1 MTAGTLVRKP
11 KTQAKR
17 HLVRTPA
24 FEEASAR
31 LQYLVDRGA
40 RLGMVIAESG
50 NGKTTLLENF
60 ADDLRRAACITA
72 HVNVAAL
79 DPEELIWS
87 IASKLQ
93 TPVEHNWNLFQ
104 LWRALND
111 RFAEL
116 RFLREQAVI
125 LIDDA
130 GLASNDVLL
139 HLYRLIQSEIAG
151 DARLSIVLSATSET
165 AVRLGRRLLDLVE
178 LRIELPAWNA
188 VETKALVDGITAA
201 SDPDGGRPV
210 RFSNHAA
217 ERLHE
222 LAGGSPRVIV
232 RLAELARLA
241 VQADGRDSVDAE
253 TVDGVHRELGVGIR
267 AVSA

>member
-1 MTAGTLVRKP
+1 MTAGSLVRKA
-11 KTQAKR
+11 KWQSKR

-40 RLGMVIAESG
+40 RLGLVVAESG
-50 NGKTTLLENF
+50 NGKTTLLETF
-60 ADDLRRAACITA
+60 ADELRQASCLTA
-72 HVNVAAL
+72 QINVAAL

-87 IASKLQ
+87 IAAKLQ

-104 LWRALND
+104 LWRGLND

-116 RFLREQAVI
+116 RFLREQAVV

-139 HLYRLIQSEIAG
+139 HLYRLAQSEIAG
-151 DARLSIVLSATSET
+151 DARLSIVFSATPET

-188 VETKALVDGITAA
+188 VEAKALVDGVTAGSESA
-201 SDPDGGRPV
+201 GGRTI

-222 LAGGSPRVIV
+222 LAHGSPRVIV

-241 VQADGRDSVDAE
+241 AEADGRDSVDAE
-253 TVDGVHRELGVGIR
+253 MVDGVHRELGVGVR
-267 AVSA
+267 SLTA

>member
-1 MTAGTLVRKP
+1 MTAGSLLRKP
-11 KTQAKR
+11 KSQPKR

-40 RLGMVIAESG
+40 RLGLVIADSG

-60 ADDLRRAACITA
+60 ADDLRRAACLTA

-87 IASKLQ
+87 IAAKLQ
-93 TPVEHNWNLFQ
+93 TPVEHHWNLFQ
-104 LWRALND
+104 LWRGLND

-125 LIDDA
+125 LVDDA

-139 HLYRLIQSEIAG
+139 HLYRLVQSEIAA
-151 DARLSIVLSATSET
+151 DARLSIVLSATPET

-188 VETKALVDGITAA
+188 VETKALVDGLTAA
-201 SDPDGGRPV
+201 ADATEGRPV

-222 LAGGSPRVIV
+222 LAHGSPRAIA
-232 RLAELARLA
+232 RLAELACLA
-241 VQADGRDSVDAE
+241 AQADGRDSVDAE
-253 TVDGVHRELGVGIR
+253 TVDGVHRELGVGVR